1 MRLGPLSIILFIL
14 NRKDL
19 CTTQPQSQTLARWQ
33 HRAAPACPRQAHS
46 PSQYT
51 GTYGYCINFAV
62 ISPSDIC
69 ARPGRRCPH
78 FILQGRYSEV
88 LAKICTHGRRPENTI
103 DCVTAAAW
111 LSCELPHRHRPK
123 PPRARL
129 RNRWDGRGRYAPN
142 LQRRRQIPLPRR
154 PHGSDLPPL
163 GR

>member
-1 MRLGPLSIILFIL
+1 MWPAVCRVMTSAKPNLKAKTTWPGGNTGLRL
-14 NRKDL
+14 
-19 CTTQPQSQTLARWQ
+19 
-33 HRAAPACPRQAHS
+33 PAPRQAHS
-46 PSQYT
+46 PSGHA
-51 GTYGYCINFAV
+51 GTYGDCSNSAG
-62 ISPSDIC
+62 ISPPLTG